1 MKFSAE
7 KYSEWLKTEPCGSPR
22 FNDALTHCALEELK
36 TELQAMEPITFQNRT
51 RSIAL
56 DCEIQMRKNR
66 EPETSMPTIEPNI
79 CLVNVEDI
87 IPTPDNPRRRIDP
100 EKASFKELVESIKA
114 NGILQLPVGRPH
126 PTLAGKID
134 LRAGHR
140 RYAAGV
146 AAGMKVIA
154 MVIRELDDRT
164 AMEVT
169 VLENL
174 QREDLTPM
182 EEARGVRQLQLS
194 GHDLEEIARNLG
206 KSRQW
211 VVRRGSLMDLIEE
224 IAEIGEEHDW
234 SAEAL
239 ELFARY
245 SPEAQREMVEEWR
258 GRDWQFENN
267 IAPGSVSYLRR
278 YLADR
283 QRELSV
289 VPWKLDD
296 AILVPTAGACNVC
309 QHRTSCNPD
318 LFDDVELGDAD
329 PEEDEK
335 RLKGDRCLKV
345 ECWKAKR
352 IAWVTREI
360 ESAKAVHQ
368 NLLLV
373 KESYRN
379 DDFPKAVEFFNV
391 EKTKKSAEGAVPA
404 MFVDGEHPG
413 KLIWVKAPSRG
424 DSSSAAVK
432 AATAATKEA
441 AESGDPEAA
450 KKLLESKR
458 EAHEQRRWA
467 WVNDHVMNAVTQ
479 SQEPTPASYKTH
491 KGLVLLCAAFGVD
504 APFAKRSQ
512 LQGLTKDEAEN
523 DLDEEED
530 WHVGNPWDRLTYLTA
545 GTANPSEWVWHALL
559 KKIVE
564 SLRVHTVS
572 EINEKKI
579 EAVKFAAELVGLD
592 ALELKSQADVE
603 IPEPKAWAKLVATSV
618 AEVEEIDERLPEA
631 QGKAPKK
638 TVRAVKGK
646 GAKSA

>member
-1 MKFSAE
+1 M
-7 KYSEWLKTEPCGSPR
+7 
-22 FNDALTHCALEELK
+22 N
-36 TELQAMEPITFQNRT
+36 
-51 RSIAL
+51 
-56 DCEIQMRKNR
+56 
-66 EPETSMPTIEPNI
+66 TIEPNI

-126 PTLAGKID
+126 PTQAGKID

-154 MVIRELDDRT
+154 MVIRDLDDRT

-211 VVRRGSLMDLIEE
+211 VIRRGSLMDLISE
-224 IAEIGEEHDW
+224 IAELGEEYDW

-245 SPEAQREMVEEWR
+245 SQEAQREMFEEWKESSWKL
-258 GRDWQFENN
+258 DN
-267 IAPGSVSYLRR
+267 IATGSVSYLRCV
-278 YLADR
+278 LAER

-289 VPWKLDD
+289 VPWKLED

-318 LFDDVELGDAD
+318 LFDEVEV
-329 PEEDEK
+329 EDDDEDDGK
-335 RLKGDRCLKV
+335 VLKGDRCLKV

-352 IAWVTREI
+352 LAWVTREI
-360 ESAKAVHQ
+360 ESAKATHK

-373 KESYRN
+373 KESYRS
-379 DDFPKAVEFFNV
+379 DDFPKAIDKWSI

-458 EAHEQRRWA
+458 AAHEQRRWA
-467 WVNDHVMNAVTQ
+467 WVIERVIAGTLL
-479 SQEPTPASYKTH
+479 SEEPAPASYKTH
-491 KGLVLLCAAFGVD
+491 KGLVLLCAAFGVNAAHGTAVELESVPKVPT
-504 APFAKRSQ
+504 APKP
-512 LQGLTKDEAEN
+512 LMDEDDSEDYEEDEE
-523 DLDEEED
+523 DLDVAAAD
-530 WHVGNPWDRLTYLTA
+530 GYRHVFDPWVKLLLLN
-545 GTANPSEWVWHALL
+545 GTKANASLWVWRSLRS
-559 KKIVE
+559 KIVE

-572 EINEKKI
+572 EINERKI

-618 AEVEEIDERLPEA
+618 VEVEEIDDRLPEA

-638 TVRAVKGK
+638 TVRAVKASKKK
-646 GAKSA
+646 GGE